1 MQQPAPS
8 RRRSPLIW
16 VLSAYFAEG
25 IPFALVIWVA
35 GTLFKDLGHSD
46 GEITVATASIGL
58 AWSLK
63 PLWAATLDMWKTKKF
78 FVLGTE
84 YVMALLLGLCALSLR
99 MPFYF
104 QAMVGLLWVLAFA
117 SATQDICVDGIYIT
131 SLSAKQQAQYIA
143 FQSIGW
149 NVGRIFATAMLVWL
163 VGTLKAELGLAAVT
177 AWTYALLA
185 AALSLLLL
193 ALYHGAVLPTG
204 ARGEAPEGLRAAA
217 KSFVAAAADFVRKP
231 QLAGMLVFVFLF
243 RSGEGFLLVEAPL
256 FLQAP
261 LQDGGA
267 GLSLIHK
274 GWIDG
279 TIGTSVSIVAG
290 MLGGAFVAKRG
301 LPRSLFWMAIAM
313 NVPHLCFVYLSQHV
327 SVEHPLSFTTI
338 ATLVAIEKFGYGFGF
353 VANMLYMMQQIAPG
367 KYPMTH
373 YAFCT
378 ALMNLVL
385 VPTQMAS
392 GPLAER
398 LGYRGFFLFV
408 MLASIPSVIAAW
420 FAPFPQ
426 SAGAGERSER
436 LQHNADVSG
445 L

>member
-1 MQQPAPS
+1 MEQHAPS

-16 VLSAYFAEG
+16 VVSAYFAEG

-46 GEITVATASIGL
+46 GEITMATASIGL

-63 PLWAATLDMWKTKKF
+63 PLWAATLDMWKSKRF

-84 YVMALLLGLCALSLR
+84 YGMALLLLLCALSLR
-99 MPFYF
+99 LPFYF
-104 QAMVGLLWVLAFA
+104 QALVALLWVLAFA

-131 SLSAKQQAQYIA
+131 ALDAKEQARYIA

-149 NVGRIFATAMLVWL
+149 NTGRIFATAVLVWL

-177 AWTYALLA
+177 AWTYALVA
-185 AALSLLLL
+185 AALIFLLL
-193 ALYHGAVLPTG
+193 ALYHGVVLPAG
-204 ARGEAPEGLRAAA
+204 SRAVAPEGLRAAGRT
-217 KSFVAAAADFVRKP
+217 FMAAGADFLRKP
-231 QLAGMLVFVFLF
+231 QLAGMLVFVFLY

-261 LQDGGA
+261 LHEGGA
-267 GLSLIHK
+267 GLSLIEK

-279 TIGTSVSIVAG
+279 TIGTTVTIVAG

-301 LPRSLFWMAIAM
+301 LPRALFWMALAM
-313 NVPHLCFVYLSQHV
+313 NVPHVCFVYLSQHV
-327 SVEHPLSFTTI
+327 SVEQPLTFTTI
-338 ATLVAIEKFGYGFGF
+338 ATLVGIEKFGYGFGF

-398 LGYRGFFLFV
+398 LGYKGFFVFV

-426 SAGAGERSER
+426 SVSSAEAEEPLPG
-436 LQHNADVSG
+436 NARAH
-445 L
+445 